1 MTLSA
6 ENEDTC
12 TSLNSK
18 DAVRL
23 SEILPTK
30 AVK

>member
-1 MTLSA
+1 MTSSA
-6 ENEDTC
+6 ENED

-23 SEILPTK
+23 SEIIPTK